1 MVVPGHSST
10 HRTRIAAGLASL
22 SYSLLDAECGAHFYV
37 TVKNLKLSYIYVLGF
52 SGFSKFGLV

>member
-22 SYSLLDAECGAHFYV
+22 SYSLLDAEWGTHFYV
-37 TVKNLKLSYIYVLGF
+37 TVKIILYLCLRV
-52 SGFSKFGLV
+52 FGVFKVWISLVI